1 MGIPDEGRTGIVF
14 AMDACRHGGRCMQGH
29 SCRLM
34 TEGME
39 QNERYTDRLAKYILV
54 AAGAAAICATCW
66 FFRSVLAYILIA
78 VVVSLIAK
86 PLMGLMQKVRI
97 KGKKA
102 PDWLL
107 AAFSI
112 IIVLGVLIS
121 ILTSVI
127 PIISG
132 IVKDISMV
140 NIESAARGI
149 AVPLAEFNEYLQNS
163 FPQLG
168 SDFRIEVTILNEIQK
183 MFNVSAFSS
192 VLGSAASFVTSMAI
206 GLFSVVFIGF
216 FFIKDDGLFT
226 EIVCALVSDRH
237 EATTEKAISDIGY
250 LLSRYFIGV
259 ILEMI
264 GVAMINFLGLMF
276 IARLGFNASIGI
288 AVLTGIL
295 NVIPYVGP
303 FMGIILGTTL
313 SILLKYT
320 SISPIGLDVNFW
332 VFTAII
338 IAILYFTQ
346 LIDNFVYQPLIYSTS
361 IKSKPLEIFIV
372 LLIVGHIGGPLSLI
386 IAIPCYTVVR
396 VIAFRF
402 FGNIK
407 AIKRLIPDERL
418 ITNNED

>member
-1 MGIPDEGRTGIVF
+1 
-14 AMDACRHGGRCMQGH
+14 
-29 SCRLM
+29 M
-34 TEGME
+34 TKDME
-39 QNERYTDRLAKYILV
+39 QNERYTDKLAKYVLA
-54 AAGAAAICATCW
+54 AAGAAAVCAICW

-86 PLMGLMQKVRI
+86 PLMGLMQRIRI
-97 KGKKA
+97 KGRKA

-107 AAFSI
+107 AALSI
-112 IIVLGVLIS
+112 LIVLGVLIS

-132 IVKDISMV
+132 IVKDVSMV

-149 AVPLAEFNEYLQNS
+149 AVPLAEFNDFLRNS

-183 MFNVSAFSS
+183 MLNVTAFSS

-226 EIVCALVSDRH
+226 EIVCALVPDRH

-259 ILEMI
+259 ILEMT
-264 GVAMINFLGLMF
+264 GVALINFLGLIF
-276 IARLGFNASIGI
+276 VARLGFHASIGI

-303 FMGIILGTTL
+303 FVGIILGTTL

-320 SISPIGLDVNFW
+320 SVSPIGLDVNFW

-346 LIDNFVYQPLIYSTS
+346 LVDNFVYQPLIYSTS

-402 FGNIK
+402 FGHIK

-418 ITNNED
+418 ITNGE